1 MTEQTVKLVRAVG
14 FWGLVAMCINAV
26 VGSGVFLL
34 PTESYKLLGPFSLW
48 APLIFA
54 LPVFILVLCFAE
66 AASHFSEPGGAY
78 LYAKTAFG
86 DFVGFET
93 GWMNWLARVTS
104 LAALSNGFVVSLAR
118 FFPALALKTDTSSK
132 AGSSFFFFGADGHF
146 VLDFSLGGFS
156 PRDLFTPRIAVILVS
171 IAILTA
177 IHYVGVK
184 YGAASIY
191 VFTLGKLIPLV
202 GFIVV
207 ALIAWKHNPIPA
219 SLTIPGAGTD
229 WSGAALFMLFAY
241 AGFENMGV
249 PAGEFRNPK
258 KELPRALLVGTL
270 AIAAI
275 YVLAQLGAM
284 SALPDLSKTNTPIAD
299 AAAALVGSAGAI
311 IVTLGALLSMA
322 GTNSGTVLEGS
333 RMLYAISLGRPRLRA
348 ISYGHPRFRTPTT
361 AILIHVLFA
370 AVLACAG
377 SFAKLA
383 MLSAVARL
391 TTYLF
396 TCAAVPF
403 LRKLNE
409 GFRPPG
415 LIIPSLGTLISLA
428 LFLTLSKFN
437 FLPPPTALAVGAAPY
452 AVSPGHATRAPL
464 SEPPR

>member
-1 MTEQTVKLVRAVG
+1 MQDNNSEKLVRAVG

-86 DFVGFET
+86 DFIGFET

-118 FFPALALKTDTSSK
+118 IFP
-132 AGSSFFFFGADGHF
+132 
-146 VLDFSLGGFS
+146 SLG
-156 PRDLFTPRIAVILVS
+156 TATARIAVIVIS
-171 IAILTA
+171 IGILTA

-202 GFIVV
+202 GFIIV
-207 ALIAWKHNPIPA
+207 ALVAWRSNPIPA
-219 SLTIPGAGTD
+219 SMHLPGPGTD

-249 PAGEFRNPK
+249 LAGEFRNPR

-284 SALPDLSKTNTPIAD
+284 SALPDLSKTATPIAD
-299 AAAALVGSAGAI
+299 AAAALIGPLGAI

-348 ISYGHPRFRTPTT
+348 VSYVHPQFRTPTV

-370 AVLACAG
+370 TILACAG

-409 GFRPPG
+409 GFRTPG
-415 LIIPSLGTLISLA
+415 LIIPILGTVISLV
-428 LFLTLSKFN
+428 LFFTMNRFN
-437 FLPPPTALAVGAAPY
+437 FLAAGIAIIVGALIYVVSRSGAVVAP
-452 AVSPGHATRAPL
+452 S
-464 SEPPR
+464 

>member
-1 MTEQTVKLVRAVG
+1 
-14 FWGLVAMCINAV
+14 MCINAV

-34 PTESYKLLGPFSLW
+34 PTESYKLLGAFSLW

-54 LPVFILVLCFAE
+54 VPVFILVLCFAE
-66 AASHFSEPGGAY
+66 ASSHFSEPGGAY
-78 LYAKTAFG
+78 LYARTAFG
-86 DFVGFET
+86 DFIGFET

-104 LAALSNGFVVSLAR
+104 LASLSNGFVVSLAR
-118 FFPALALKTDTSSK
+118 LFPP
-132 AGSSFFFFGADGHF
+132 
-146 VLDFSLGGFS
+146 LGGGIA
-156 PRDLFTPRIAVILVS
+156 RIAVILIS
-171 IAILTA
+171 IAILAA
-177 IHYVGVK
+177 IHYAGVK

-219 SLTIPGAGTD
+219 SMALPGAGTD

-249 PAGEFRNPK
+249 PAGEFRNPRR
-258 KELPRALLVGTL
+258 ELPRALLVGTL

-284 SALPDLSKTNTPIAD
+284 SALPDLSKTATPIAD
-299 AAAALVGSAGAI
+299 AAAALVGSVGAI
-311 IVTLGALLSMA
+311 VVTLGALLSMA

-348 ISYGHPRFRTPTT
+348 ISYVHPAFRTPSV
-361 AILIHVLFA
+361 AILIHVVFA

-396 TCAAVPF
+396 TCAAVPR

-409 GFRPPG
+409 GFRTPG
-415 LIIPSLGTLISLA
+415 LVIPILGTVISLA
-428 LFLTLSKFN
+428 LFLSLNTWN
-437 FLPPPTALAVGAAPY
+437 FLAAAIALIVGGLLYLASGPQAQGLLP
-452 AVSPGHATRAPL
+452 
-464 SEPPR
+464 SEHGQQPDS

>member
-1 MTEQTVKLVRAVG
+1 MEDNKTGSEQLIRAVG

-54 LPVFILVLCFAE
+54 LPVFVLVLCFAE
-66 AASHFSEPGGAY
+66 ASSHFSEPGGAY

-118 FFPALALKTDTSSK
+118 IFP
-132 AGSSFFFFGADGHF
+132 
-146 VLDFSLGGFS
+146 SLGS
-156 PRDLFTPRIAVILVS
+156 PVARVAVIVGS
-171 IAILTA
+171 TAILTA
-177 IHYVGVK
+177 IHYVGVR

-202 GFIVV
+202 GFIIV

-219 SLTIPGAGTD
+219 SMHLPGPGTD
-229 WSGAALFMLFAY
+229 WSAAALFMLFAY

-249 PAGEFRNPK
+249 PAGEFRNPR

-284 SALPDLSKTNTPIAD
+284 SALPDLSKTDTPIAD
-299 AAAALVGSAGAI
+299 AAAVLIGSAGAI
-311 IVTLGALLSMA
+311 IVTIGALLSMA

-348 ISYGHPRFRTPTT
+348 LSYVHPRFRTPSV
-361 AILIHVLFA
+361 AIIVHVLFA
-370 AVLACAG
+370 TALALGG

-396 TCAAVPF
+396 TCAAVPR

-409 GFRPPG
+409 GFRTPG
-415 LIIPSLGTLISLA
+415 LWLPILGTAISLV
-428 LFLTLSKFN
+428 LFLTLN
-437 FLPPPTALAVGAAPY
+437 RWNVLTATIALSVGALIY
-452 AVSPGHATRAPL
+452 VVSPPAADQSTA
-464 SEPPR
+464 

>member
-1 MTEQTVKLVRAVG
+1 MQDNSTEKLVRAVG

-86 DFVGFET
+86 DFIGFET

-104 LAALSNGFVVSLAR
+104 LAALSNGFVLSLAR
-118 FFPALALKTDTSSK
+118 IFP
-132 AGSSFFFFGADGHF
+132 
-146 VLDFSLGGFS
+146 SLGTAS
-156 PRDLFTPRIAVILVS
+156 ARIAVIVIS
-171 IAILTA
+171 IGILTA

-207 ALIAWKHNPIPA
+207 ALVAWRSNPIPA
-219 SLTIPGAGTD
+219 SMHLPGPGTD

-249 PAGEFRNPK
+249 PAGEFRNPR

-284 SALPDLSKTNTPIAD
+284 SALPDLSTTATPIAD
-299 AAAALVGSAGAI
+299 AAAALIGPLGAI

-333 RMLYAISLGRPRLRA
+333 RMLYAISLGRSRLRA
-348 ISYGHPRFRTPTT
+348 VSYVHPRFRTPTV
-361 AILIHVLFA
+361 AILIHVIFA
-370 AVLACAG
+370 TILACAG

-409 GFRPPG
+409 GFRTPG
-415 LIIPSLGTLISLA
+415 LIIPILGTMISLV
-428 LFLTLSKFN
+428 LFFTMNRFN
-437 FLPPPTALAVGAAPY
+437 FLAAGIAIIVGALIYVVSRSGAVVAP
-452 AVSPGHATRAPL
+452 S
-464 SEPPR
+464 

>member
-1 MTEQTVKLVRAVG
+1 MQDNSTEKLVRAVG

-54 LPVFILVLCFAE
+54 LPVFVLVLCFAE

-118 FFPALALKTDTSSK
+118 IFP
-132 AGSSFFFFGADGHF
+132 
-146 VLDFSLGGFS
+146 SLGS
-156 PRDLFTPRIAVILVS
+156 ATARIAVILIS

-284 SALPDLSKTNTPIAD
+284 SALPDLSKTATPIAD
-299 AAAALVGSAGAI
+299 AAAALIGSTGAI

-348 ISYGHPRFRTPTT
+348 VSYVHPIFRTPTV

-403 LRKLNE
+403 LRKLSDD
-409 GFRPPG
+409 GFRTQG
-415 LIIPSLGTLISLA
+415 LIIPILGTAISLA
-428 LFLTLSKFN
+428 LFLTLNAYN
-437 FLPPPTALAVGAAPY
+437 FIAAAIALAVGAVIYWFSRP
-452 AVSPGHATRAPL
+452 TLIRA
-464 SEPPR
+464 